1 MLADQ
6 SKSIVRGTDTCF
18 FDSTFKFSIVES
30 HGKIYIAFD
39 ITETMCDEMTQ
50 GTNVR
55 TSY

>member
-1 MLADQ
+1 ML
-6 SKSIVRGTDTCF
+6 SRE
-18 FDSTFKFSIVES
+18 FSIVES
-30 HGKIYIAFD
+30 HGKIYIVFD